1 MITLL
6 LILFAVA
13 GQAGDVLT
21 TAAGLRTSKT
31 RELNPIAR
39 YGYERYGIAGLVALK
54 LLYVVFA
61 FSAGR
66 WGLLIA
72 GLLGVGLTVFNLLQ
86 LRKAGYFSE

>member
-6 LILFAVA
+6 LILFAVI

-21 TAAGLRTSKT
+21 TSAGLRTGLT

-54 LLYVVFA
+54 LLYIVIAFA
-61 FSAGR
+61 AGS

-72 GLLGVGLTVFNLLQ
+72 GLLGVGLTVFNMNQ
-86 LRKAGYFSE
+86 LRKAGYFK